1 MTTPA
6 NEPSSSRPPADPQ
19 SAGFGNHGLILT
31 LILLLLVVEGLQ
43 LASSLLLPIAISLL
57 LMFLLSPPVRWLQ
70 ARKIPES
77 IAAAM
82 VVFGTVGVIGAGTA
96 WLADPAAEWLRDAP
110 ATVSKVETRL
120 RKLIRPLSGLQKTA
134 EKLQQA
140 TTAPAGGQA
149 PKVQMQSAGVLA
161 QIGGTTANAA
171 ASTLT
176 VVFLTYFLLASG
188 RLLRVKVRRMVGD
201 SERRDRLTD
210 ALGQIEGHM
219 SRYLVL
225 NTIISL
231 FVGGATWG
239 LLAAVGMP
247 NPMLWG
253 AVAFVL
259 NYVPYVG
266 ALVTLALIVVSA
278 LVAFDDSGR
287 VLMAAGGFFVINLLE
302 GNLIT
307 PYVLGHKMPL
317 NVVAI
322 FVCLLFWGW
331 VWGIPGAIIAVPLT
345 VMIQVICA
353 HVGRWHRVAVL
364 LDN

>member
-1 MTTPA
+1 
-6 NEPSSSRPPADPQ
+6 
-19 SAGFGNHGLILT
+19 
-31 LILLLLVVEGLQ
+31 
-43 LASSLLLPIAISLL
+43 
-57 LMFLLSPPVRWLQ
+57 MFLLSPPVRWLQ
-70 ARKIPES
+70 TRKIPES
-77 IAAAM
+77 VAAAM
-82 VVFGTVGVIGAGTA
+82 VVFGTVGVLGAGTA

-110 ATVSKVETRL
+110 ATVTKVETRL
-120 RKLIRPLSGLQKTA
+120 RKLTRPLNGLQKTA
-134 EKLQQA
+134 EQLQQV

-149 PKVQMQSAGVLA
+149 PKVQMQSPGVLA

-188 RLLRVKVRRMVGD
+188 RLLRVKIRRMAGD
-201 SERRDRLTD
+201 SERRDRLTA
-210 ALGQIEGHM
+210 ALGEIEGHM

-278 LVAFDDSGR
+278 LVAFDDSQRILIAG
-287 VLMAAGGFFVINLLE
+287 GGFFLINLLE

-307 PYVLGHKMPL
+307 PLVLGHKMPL

-353 HVGRWHRVAVL
+353 HVGRWRRVAIL